1 MMKSGRLETVGNYLT
16 TAYLFLMFCVYP
28 FYMEEGYSN
37 IGKAKNR
44 FFLCISLAAFLILLL
59 VFGVQVAGR
68 LLNRRRKK
76 EAYLIDWDLIS
87 YRDLLLLIY
96 MTLLFLSYVFS
107 PYKEEALWGTEGW
120 YMGCIPLL
128 LLCGLS
134 FLLSRLWSGRR
145 GLLHGIIA
153 ASGVVF
159 FLAICNRFSFYPIKI
174 EAVQA
179 DFIST
184 LGNINWFCGYLS
196 VVAPVGIGLFFLKKE
211 EMSLR
216 KCVLAIYTIVVFMAS
231 FCQGSTSI
239 FLWYGALFFLLL
251 WIALEKREWMKNWF
265 LLIIL
270 WGIAAQL
277 VRVMRY
283 IMPERYN
290 YDVDNLCGYLTDSGL
305 TLWIV
310 FLASL
315 GYFYIG
321 KKEQTKEK
329 IKVIHR
335 GMVTTLILVLILWAG
350 VSLVNTY
357 YGISGLNE
365 NAFFLWNASWGNGRG
380 ATLKA
385 GWQTFGE
392 LSFLHKLIGIG
403 PDCFSSFAYSL
414 PELASFLREYFG
426 NSRLTN
432 AHCELLT
439 SVIHVGVLGT
449 LCYVGIFASFV
460 YKCLQKGK
468 EQPLLYVFAVCVC
481 GYFAHNMVSFA
492 QVLNIP
498 FLFLILGMGGC
509 ILHKTGETR

>member
-1 MMKSGRLETVGNYLT
+1 
-16 TAYLFLMFCVYP
+16 
-28 FYMEEGYSN
+28 
-37 IGKAKNR
+37 
-44 FFLCISLAAFLILLL
+44 
-59 VFGVQVAGR
+59 
-68 LLNRRRKK
+68 
-76 EAYLIDWDLIS
+76 
-87 YRDLLLLIY
+87 
-96 MTLLFLSYVFS
+96 
-107 PYKEEALWGTEGW
+107 
-120 YMGCIPLL
+120 MGCIPLL

-134 FLLSRLWSGRR
+134 FLLSRLWSGRK
-145 GLLHGIIA
+145 GILYGIIA
-153 ASGVVF
+153 ASGIVF
-159 FLAICNRFSFYPIKI
+159 FLGICNRFSFYPIKI

-196 VVAPVGIGLFFLKKE
+196 VISPVGIGLFFLEEDKK
-211 EMSLR
+211 SR
-216 KCVLAIYTIVVFMAS
+216 KKWVLGIYVMITFMAS

-239 FLWYGALFFLLL
+239 FLWYGALFFFLL
-251 WIALEKREWMKNWF
+251 WIALEKREWIKNWF
-265 LLIIL
+265 LLVML

-277 VRVMRY
+277 VRAMRC

-305 TLWIV
+305 TLWIAV
-310 FLASL
+310 LGFLGFSL
-315 GYFYIG
+315 FG

-439 SVIHVGVLGT
+439 SMIHVGVLGT